1 MNIHR
6 IISAGFPL
14 YRYDITRSPKGKWDK
29 DYKSLIYYW
38 PDAGPKNEI
47 GAFFFFDTEYEAVE
61 VGREVLGKKKD
72 MIRDNNPKLS
82 IWITNTVT
90 HENLY
95 MLDLSK
101 CKNVVDLYVTLW
113 NEQIDIFRDDFYRF
127 DSLNGSVPLSQIKE
141 HVACLATHND
151 ETKSSKLIECK
162 CEILNLYNCIDENN
176 QLAYACQGLTDF
188 SNGII
193 FKDILEEKG
202 FDGYIFQE
210 TDAKTFCLFNSHK
223 LSLPKVSLIH

>member
-1 MNIHR
+1 M
-6 IISAGFPL
+6 A
-14 YRYDITRSPKGKWDK
+14 KEK
-29 DYKSLIYYW
+29 
-38 PDAGPKNEI
+38 
-47 GAFFFFDTEYEAVE
+47 EYSVNVE
-61 VGREVLGKKKD
+61 VGEV
-72 MIRDNNPKLS
+72 
-82 IWITNTVT
+82 
-90 HENLY
+90 
-95 MLDLSK
+95 
-101 CKNVVDLYVTLW
+101 CVD
-113 NEQIDIFRDDFYRF
+113 
-127 DSLNGSVPLSQIKE
+127 
-141 HVACLATHND
+141 ND